1 VRRYSASDKG
11 PPEIV
16 RSITPKRLSAA
27 TSKKLPGQP
36 PPHDL
41 LRPKTAPALQARTTM
56 APVKEAEASPARA
69 RGDETLAVTRQSR
82 QDRVKA
88 RKQRDI
94 ENLRGN
100 LAPLSKAVSPNN
112 TQVTSP
118 KSIASPT
125 KNPKRNIVQSQD
137 LAGRRVVNT
146 ISPILLVANLA
157 PYTGIVLPSD
167 LDAPRTPGKTSG
179 SSTIRSAEHTP
190 PQSRSSSSD
199 SGTTHVR
206 SPRRRIAHS
215 GSREAR
221 LLSPTGSML
230 ESRRRDRRVKR
241 NTRERE
247 KELDIRLGK
256 IERDNEVLMSVL
268 SGVAN
273 GFSQLSRRVDEGALE
288 TVGAMGRGLRQ
299 VESGKSVD
307 AVRKEMDLRSVEQS
321 MRELQV
327 LAPSV
332 SRESIENMGDEFEED
347 DGGSIL
353 L

>member
-1 VRRYSASDKG
+1 
-11 PPEIV
+11 
-16 RSITPKRLSAA
+16 
-27 TSKKLPGQP
+27 
-36 PPHDL
+36 
-41 LRPKTAPALQARTTM
+41 M

-69 RGDETLAVTRQSR
+69 RGDETLTVTRQSR

-100 LAPLSKAVSPNN
+100 LAPLSKAVSPNT

-125 KNPKRNIVQSQD
+125 KNPKRNIAQLQD
-137 LAGRRVVNT
+137 LARRRVVNT

-167 LDAPRTPGKTSG
+167 LAAPRTPGKTSG

-190 PQSRSSSSD
+190 PQSLSSSSD

-247 KELDIRLGK
+247 KELDIRLGR

-268 SGVAN
+268 SGVAS

-299 VESGKSVD
+299 VESGKRVD

-332 SRESIENMGDEFEED
+332 SRESIENMDDEFEED